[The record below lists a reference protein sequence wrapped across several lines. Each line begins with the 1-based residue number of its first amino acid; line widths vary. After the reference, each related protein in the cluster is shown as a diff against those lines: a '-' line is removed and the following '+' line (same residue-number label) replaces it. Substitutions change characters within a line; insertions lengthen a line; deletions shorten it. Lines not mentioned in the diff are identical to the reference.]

1 MTKMHFVQTM
11 HTQKKGKYMVNT
23 RELILEILLEVIEKG
38 SYSHLVIRSVL
49 DKYQYLE
56 KQERAFLTRVAEGTI
71 QTMIELDY
79 IINQYSK
86 VKVNKMK
93 PVIRNI
99 LRMSVYQMKYMDS
112 VPDAAACNE
121 AVKLARKKGFSSL
134 SGFVNGVLRNISR
147 NPAIELPNKERN
159 PVSYYS
165 VMYSM
170 PEWLV
175 ELWSRD
181 YGVEVMERIL
191 RAFMQE
197 APITIRTNLA
207 KITSEELAE
216 KLENEGV
223 TVKKIEIKDT
233 PGLDYAFMISGFDYL
248 NALPSF
254 QEGLFYVQDISSMMV
269 AELAAPK
276 KGDYIIDVCAAP
288 GGKSTHLAEKLQG
301 SGMVEAR
308 DLTEYKIG
316 LIEDNIARHQC
327 ANMKAIQMDAIVF
340 DEASVGKA
348 DIVIADLPCSGL
360 GVMRKK
366 TDIKYK
372 MTTEKMASLVEL
384 QRNMLHTVC
393 NYVKEGGI
401 LIYSTCTIH
410 RGENEENVSWFIKE
424 HPEFELQIQQQIFP
438 QEEFGDGFFV
448 AKLKKI
454 G

>member
-1 MTKMHFVQTM
+1 MI
-11 HTQKKGKYMVNT
+11 NT

-56 KQERAFLTRVAEGTI
+56 KQERAFITRVCEGTI

-93 PVIRNI
+93 PVIRSI
-99 LRMSVYQMKYMDS
+99 LRMSVYQLKYMDS
-112 VPDAAACNE
+112 VPASAACNE
-121 AVKLARKKGFSSL
+121 AVKLACKKGFSSL

-147 NPAIELPNKERN
+147 ELSNVKYPDKDKT
-159 PVSYYS
+159 PVAYYS
-165 VMYSM
+165 VKYSM

-175 ELWSRD
+175 EKWIAD
-181 YGVEVMERIL
+181 YGVETASATFD
-191 RAFMQE
+191 AFAKE

-207 KITSEELAE
+207 KITPDDLA
-216 KLENEGV
+216 KQLQSEGV
-223 TVKKIEIKDT
+223 TVKKVELQDV
-233 PGLDYAFMISGFDYL
+233 PALDYAFMVSGFDYL

-254 QEGLFYVQDISSMMV
+254 RDGLFYVQDISSMMV

-276 KGDYIIDVCAAP
+276 QGDYIIDVCAAP
-288 GGKSTHLAEKLQG
+288 GGKSTHLAEKMQG
-301 SGMVEAR
+301 TGMVEAR

-316 LIEDNIARHQC
+316 LIEENIVRHAC
-327 ANMKAIQMDAIVF
+327 SNMKAVQMDATML
-340 DEASVGKA
+340 DEASIGKA

-372 MTTEKMASLVEL
+372 MTPDKMTSLVEL
-384 QRNMLHTVC
+384 QRDMLHTVC
-393 NYVKEGGI
+393 NYVKEEGI
-401 LIYSTCTIH
+401 LLYSTCTIH
-410 RGENEENVSWFIKE
+410 RGENEENVAWFLEK
-424 HPEFELQIQQQIFP
+424 HPEFRLESMQQIFP
-438 QEEFGDGFFV
+438 QEEFGDGFFI
-448 AKLKKI
+448 AKLRKTK
-454 G
+454 

>member
-1 MTKMHFVQTM
+1 
-11 HTQKKGKYMVNT
+11 MVNT

-38 SYSHLVIRSVL
+38 NYSHLVIRSVL

-56 KQERAFLTRVAEGTI
+56 KQERAFITRVAEGTI

-99 LRMSVYQMKYMDS
+99 LRMSVYQIRYMDS
-112 VPDAAACNE
+112 VPDSAACNE

-147 NPAIELPNKERN
+147 NPAVGLPNRERN
-159 PVSYYS
+159 PIEYYS

-170 PEWLV
+170 PEWIV
-175 ELWSRD
+175 ELWMKD
-181 YGVEVMERIL
+181 YGVERMQEIL
-191 RAFMQE
+191 DAFAKE
-197 APITIRTNLA
+197 APITIRTNL
-207 KITSEELAE
+207 KKNTPEKLAE
-216 KLENEGV
+216 QLQKEGV
-223 TVKKIEIKDT
+223 TVRKVELPDL
-233 PGLDYAFMISGFDYL
+233 PSLDYAFVISDFDYL

-254 QEGLFYVQDISSMMV
+254 RDGLFYVQDISSMMV

-276 KGDYIIDVCAAP
+276 SGDYIIDVCAAP

-308 DLTEYKIG
+308 DLTEYKMS
-316 LIEDNIARHQC
+316 LIEENIARHAC
-327 ANMKAIQMDAIVF
+327 GNMKAVQMDATVL
-340 DEASVGKA
+340 DEASKGKA

-372 MTTEKMASLVEL
+372 MTPEKMASLVEL

-393 NYVKEGGI
+393 NYVKEEGI
-401 LIYSTCTIH
+401 LLYSTCTIH
-410 RGENEENVSWFIKE
+410 RGENEENITWFLE
-424 HPEFELQIQQQIFP
+424 NHPEFKLLSMQQIFP
-438 QEEFGDGFFV
+438 QEEFGDGFFI
-448 AKLKKI
+448 AKLQKTK
-454 G
+454 